1 MGGHDDEAIREK
13 GPKKKLTVKV
23 YEAANLLPGAKPR
36 NPYFLVRVQEFE
48 EKSKVVPETLSPKWD
63 ERMVFEKLL
72 TLTSAIGVEIE
83 FWDKDRWKKDEY
95 LGGALITLD
104 RSNGV
109 VQDGVLTAA
118 FVEGWHPLRPRQNR

>member
-1 MGGHDDEAIREK
+1 MRGQLLQFLAILAFISLMSAHVAR
-13 GPKKKLTVKV
+13 
-23 YEAANLLPGAKPR
+23 
-36 NPYFLVRVQEFE
+36 
-48 EKSKVVPETLSPKWD
+48 S
-63 ERMVFEKLL
+63 EKLL

-95 LGGALITLD
+95 LGGYAELLTVEFSFFFKLSCALHTNSLGSALITLD

-118 FVEGWHPLRPRQNR
+118 CTPYTMLLFLCKN